1 MSREFIGYG
10 VAGAPGPYD
19 KGLVMFDDLEASDLW
34 VAAGNAGDYAAARST
49 LAVFRGAYGLKLD
62 TRVTNPADGDWV
74 SAVRVIPFPY
84 RDKLWFRCRWRPWVQ
99 AVISNVEFRL
109 DVYNGAKQRRAA
121 LRYVPATPAF
131 QYLNGLGGWSDLAAL
146 AITLANSAWTQL
158 DWCVDL
164 TLNQYVGAYLN
175 GKYADLRTIGYYEVA
190 VEAIRKIEVKVLVT
204 NVGANSARADF
215 DDIYIGEH
223 VII

>member
-19 KGLVMFDDLEASDLW
+19 KGLILDDGFEGAFLW
-34 VAAGNAGDYAAARST
+34 LQGGNAGDCAATRSS
-49 LAVFRGAYGLKLD
+49 LACYHGLYGMKLD
-62 TRVTNPADGDWV
+62 TRVTDPEDGDWV
-74 SAVRVIPFPY
+74 SAFRTIPFPY
-84 RDKLWFRCRWRPWVQ
+84 RDKLWFRCRWRPGLV
-99 AVISNVEFRL
+99 AYIGNVEFRL
-109 DVYNGAKQRRAA
+109 DIYNGVKQRRAA

-131 QYLNGLGGWSDLAAL
+131 QYFNSAGGWSNLATL
-146 AITLANSAWTQL
+146 AISLLNATWTQL
-158 DWCVDL
+158 DWCLDL
-164 TLNQYVGAYLN
+164 TLNQYVCAYLN

-190 VEAIRKIEVKVLVT
+190 VEAARKIEVKVLVT
-204 NVGANSARADF
+204 NLGANSARADF